1 MQCRTAWFLLTAL
14 GVAIGGAPPVHAGG
28 DAQQAPPPPASWPV
42 RLARQAS
49 AFVAVSGG
57 GQIAGEDDAGLT
69 GTSPGLAG
77 HLVVGVDLAHRVS
90 LGLAASGGR
99 SRYDNTLPPPD
110 QLAPE
115 SHMTLTR
122 EALGLM
128 AEGALPLAD
137 GPLSLVLGGGVYL
150 ARAKVS
156 AHGVL
161 LGVSGEYASRKDVV
175 FESELEGGADLRV
188 SSLWAIGLRG
198 GYTWLRPSFD
208 LPSSPSTGGKP
219 PVTSDSAQV
228 GGPTLELRLT
238 FDATSLRPAQ

>member
-1 MQCRTAWFLLTAL
+1 MQCRTGLLFLAAL
-14 GVAIGGAPPVHAGG
+14 VIATMGGAGRAHAGG
-28 DAQQAPPPPASWPV
+28 DAQEAPPPPASWPV

-57 GQIAGEDDAGLT
+57 VEMSGEAEPGLT
-69 GTSPGLAG
+69 GASLGLAG
-77 HLVVGVDLAHRVS
+77 HLVVGVNLAHRVS

-99 SRYDNTLPPPD
+99 ARYENTLPPPD

-115 SHMTLTR
+115 RTMTLTR

-128 AEGALPLAD
+128 AEGQLPLAG
-137 GPLSLVLGGGVYL
+137 GPVSLVVGGGAYL
-150 ARAKVS
+150 ARANLS

-175 FESELEGGADLRV
+175 FESELEGGVNLRP
-188 SSLWAIGLRG
+188 SSLLAIGVRAG
-198 GYTWLRPSFD
+198 WTWLRPSFD
-208 LPSSPSTGGKP
+208 DVTTG
-219 PVTSDSAQV
+219 SAQV

-238 FDATSLRPAQ
+238 FDATGLRPAQ